1 MARMV
6 AKVTGNAV
14 SDSVENGSTFTPKF
28 DSNGLIG
35 AIVQD
40 HASGEVL
47 MFAFMNAEAL
57 AQTRATGLAHFWSR
71 SRQAQWQK
79 GESSGNVLRV
89 EAILV
94 DCDQDAL
101 VLKVRPA
108 GPACHTG
115 ERSCFYRELGPDGL
129 WPID

>member
-1 MARMV
+1 MAGMDRNNERE
-6 AKVTGNAV
+6 AGT
-14 SDSVENGSTFTPKF
+14 SFLPKF
-28 DSNGLIG
+28 DDNGLIS
-35 AIVQD
+35 AVVQD
-40 HASGEVL
+40 HATGEVL

-57 AQTRATGLAHFWSR
+57 AATRESGLAHFWSR
-71 SRQAQWQK
+71 SRGRLWQK
-79 GESSGNVLRV
+79 GESSGHVLRV
-89 EAILV
+89 EQVLV

-129 WPID
+129 SIID